1 MTDIKKDSRRKG
13 QTQPWIFE
21 RILHRAQPH
30 LTEQN
35 RPIVG
40 PWMIMA
46 AVIVL
51 MIVTAAALF
60 VWTGQMLG
68 SGTASNNPGLSKTLP
83 AGTVPLSTATR
94 AAATPGVVATSSIQT
109 PVAPQATA
117 TVAPPPP
124 TATPSVVKYKVKQG
138 DTLLEIALK
147 YGVSVQAIMKAN
159 KMKNDVIRIGDEL
172 TIPPA
177 SP

>member
-1 MTDIKKDSRRKG
+1 MTEIKKDSRRKG

-35 RPIVG
+35 RPFGG
-40 PWMIMA
+40 PWMIIA
-46 AVIVL
+46 GVIVL
-51 MIVTAAALF
+51 MLVTAAALF

-68 SGTASNNPGLSKTLP
+68 SGSASTNSGSSNSLPRGTLLP
-83 AGTVPLSTATR
+83 STATR
-94 AAATPGVVATSSIQT
+94 AAASPGAVATTSLQT
-109 PVAPQATA
+109 PVAPQPTA
-117 TVAPPPP
+117 TTAPPSP
-124 TATPSVVKYKVKQG
+124 TATPSAVKYKVKAG
-138 DTLLEIALK
+138 DTLLEIAIK
-147 YGVSVQAIMKAN
+147 YGVSVQSIMKAN

-172 TIPPA
+172 MIPAP